1 MNKIKE
7 EELNQ
12 ILDMQK
18 KFAAVRNDLGVLVI
32 RKQELLKAQDVL
44 VEENQNIMKAL
55 EDIYGKVNINLED
68 GSYEEIKEDWRK

>member
-68 GSYEEIKEDWRK
+68 GSYEEIKEEK

>member
-1 MNKIKE
+1 
-7 EELNQ
+7 
-12 ILDMQK
+12 MQK

-68 GSYEEIKEDWRK
+68 GSYEEIKEEK

>member
-18 KFAAVRNDLGVLVI
+18 KFVAVRNDLGVLVI

-68 GSYEEIKEDWRK
+68 GSYEEIKEEK

>member
-32 RKQELLKAQDVL
+32 RKQELLKAQDIL
-44 VEENQNIMKAL
+44 VEENQNIMKGL
-55 EDIYGKVNINLED
+55 EDIYGKININLED
-68 GSYEEIKEDWRK
+68 GSYEEIKEEK

>member
-12 ILDMQK
+12 ILEMQK

-44 VEENQNIMKAL
+44 VEENQNIMKGL

-68 GSYEEIKEDWRK
+68 GSYEEIKEEK

>member
-32 RKQELLKAQDVL
+32 RKQELLKAQDIL
-44 VEENQNIMKAL
+44 VEENQKIMKGL

-68 GSYEEIKEDWRK
+68 GSYEEIKEEK

>member
-7 EELNQ
+7 EESNQ

-68 GSYEEIKEDWRK
+68 GSYEEIKEEK

>member
-44 VEENQNIMKAL
+44 VEENQNIMKGL

-68 GSYEEIKEDWRK
+68 GSYEEIKEEK

>member
-44 VEENQNIMKAL
+44 VEENQNIMKGL

-68 GSYEEIKEDWRK
+68 GSYEEIKEDK

>member
-44 VEENQNIMKAL
+44 VEENQNIMKGL

-68 GSYEEIKEDWRK
+68 GSYEEIKEAK

>member
-18 KFAAVRNDLGVLVI
+18 NFAAGRNDLGVLVI

-68 GSYEEIKEDWRK
+68 GSYEEIKEEK

>member
-32 RKQELLKAQDVL
+32 RKQELLKAQDIL
-44 VEENQNIMKAL
+44 VEENNNIMKGL

-68 GSYEEIKEDWRK
+68 GSYEEIKEEK

>member
-32 RKQELLKAQDVL
+32 RKQELLKAQDIL
-44 VEENQNIMKAL
+44 VEENQNIMKGL

-68 GSYEEIKEDWRK
+68 GSYEEIKEEK

>member
-44 VEENQNIMKAL
+44 VEENNNIMKGL

-68 GSYEEIKEDWRK
+68 GSYEEIKEEK

>member
-44 VEENQNIMKAL
+44 VEENQKIMKGL
-55 EDIYGKVNINLED
+55 EDIYGKININLED
-68 GSYEEIKEDWRK
+68 GSYEEIKEEK

>member
-18 KFAAVRNDLGVLVI
+18 KFAAIRNDLGVLVI

-44 VEENQNIMKAL
+44 VEENQNIMKGL

-68 GSYEEIKEDWRK
+68 GSYEEIKEDK

>member
-18 KFAAVRNDLGVLVI
+18 KFAAIRNDLGVLVI

-44 VEENQNIMKAL
+44 VEENQNIMKGL

-68 GSYEEIKEDWRK
+68 GSYEEIKEEK

>member
-12 ILDMQK
+12 ILDVQK

-68 GSYEEIKEDWRK
+68 GSYEEIKEEK

>member
-18 KFAAVRNDLGVLVI
+18 KFAAVRNDLGILVI
-32 RKQELLKAQDVL
+32 RKQELLKAQDIL
-44 VEENQNIMKAL
+44 VEENQNIMKGL

-68 GSYEEIKEDWRK
+68 GSYEEIKEEK

>member
-18 KFAAVRNDLGVLVI
+18 KFAAIRNDLGVLVI

-44 VEENQNIMKAL
+44 VEENNNIMKGL

-68 GSYEEIKEDWRK
+68 GSYEEIKEEK